1 VISRNSNILYDT
13 RVKRSTRYDENAQQ
27 ITLLDSRYYKQSSGL
42 YYPSI
47 TYVLSYF
54 PKGKFFESYLK
65 DVGHNADIILR
76 KAGEEGSQVHNAI
89 ENIIKGKPIDW
100 LDQNYN
106 AIYSL
111 QVWSQ
116 IMRFADFWETY
127 KPELVALEYYIHNDD
142 LRYAGTIDLVC
153 RINGKLWIID
163 FKTSN
168 AIQETYFLQLASYKK
183 AWDMLHPDDVIQETG
198 ILWLKAA
205 TRGPDKTEK
214 KMQGD
219 GWQVKQSLR
228 SFEEDYKLFTYCYE
242 FWKIDNP
249 KGEPAINIYPTR
261 IHIPVSNGGLH

>member
-1 VISRNSNILYDT
+1 MITKNSNILYDS
-13 RVKRSTRYDENAQQ
+13 RIKRSTSYNADAQQ
-27 ITLLDSRYYKQSSGL
+27 ITLEDSRYYKQSSGA
-42 YYPSI
+42 YYPSV

-65 DVGHNADIILR
+65 DVGHNADLILK

-89 ENIIKGKPIDW
+89 ENIIKGIPVYW
-100 LDQNYN
+100 LDSNYN
-106 AIYSL
+106 ANYSL
-111 QVWSQ
+111 VVWSQ
-116 IMRFADFWETY
+116 ILRFADFWETY

-142 LRYAGTIDLVC
+142 QRYAGTVDLVC

-168 AIQETYFLQLASYKK
+168 AIQETYFLQLASYRQ
-183 AWDMLHPDDVIQETG
+183 AWNMLHPNDPIQETG

-219 GWQVKQSLR
+219 GWQIKQSLR
-228 SFEEDYKLFTYCYE
+228 SFEEDYKLFTYVYE
-242 FWKIDNP
+242 FWKMDNP
-249 KGEPAINIYPTR
+249 KGEPSINQYPTK
-261 IHIPVSNGGLH
+261 IHYPNG